1 MGWRRRQ
8 VWWSLWRSKAR
19 SGFSSSRT
27 WSSTTGWAGARN
39 AKKMDLVFLPFFLL
53 TVETAP
59 GVGPASKP
67 GAENETDPTD
77 GAGRLQHVT
86 LKNNISRLMSWL
98 LMTEDPESSWWLAKL
113 LGSFLRKGKLNSC
126 TNSGGML
133 ITVHHQAGQGRSE
146 SCSSWSQKEGGQGL
160 FSNFFDIS
168 FISTRYHIYH
178 ENRCWTQRLLSRGW
192 RVLLPLGSVSAFLQ
206 PLFRIITYSKQLSP
220 GSKHDRWEP
229 IWEPLRLQQDNSWG
243 DSSPITI
250 SFLFHI
256 LIWID

>member
-1 MGWRRRQ
+1 
-8 VWWSLWRSKAR
+8 
-19 SGFSSSRT
+19 
-27 WSSTTGWAGARN
+27 
-39 AKKMDLVFLPFFLL
+39 
-53 TVETAP
+53 
-59 GVGPASKP
+59 
-67 GAENETDPTD
+67 
-77 GAGRLQHVT
+77 
-86 LKNNISRLMSWL
+86 
-98 LMTEDPESSWWLAKL
+98 MTEDPESSWWLAKL

-168 FISTRYHIYH
+168 FISTRYHIFH

-229 IWEPLRLQQDNSWG
+229 IWEPLRLQQDNSG
-243 DSSPITI
+243 GVAHHQSPSSMMLMIFFSSPGFQLQCSEAAPHSSNSHQGDI
-250 SFLFHI
+250 FLHHHHHHVSHLRHHYHHSDEVWSCFTGSPSYFQEK
-256 LIWID
+256 LTLLARFFLP